1 MVGHGELEGGWKRIP
16 MLGNGLFCLMLCLMC
31 LKCSSNVAVPPAKT
45 GKHPSCCVCV
55 VHVYTRSLLEAIH
68 TSVEL

>member
-1 MVGHGELEGGWKRIP
+1 MEEVSCVRQWP
-16 MLGNGLFCLMLCLMC
+16 VLFDALPNVC
-31 LKCSSNVAVPPAKT
+31 LKYSSNVAVPPAKS